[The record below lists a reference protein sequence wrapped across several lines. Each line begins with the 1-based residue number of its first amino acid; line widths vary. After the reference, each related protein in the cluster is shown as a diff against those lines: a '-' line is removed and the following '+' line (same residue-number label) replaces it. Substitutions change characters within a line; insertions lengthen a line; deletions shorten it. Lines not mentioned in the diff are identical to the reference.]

1 MIAIDG
7 AQPSMKSYIISNGLP
22 DINDPIK
29 QNMDS
34 ENYPEDVN
42 RILLL
47 LILSHIFMSNN
58 AVGEGL
64 LFAVFFITYTTL
76 VLI

>member
-7 AQPSMKSYIISNGLP
+7 AQPSMKSYSISNSLP
-22 DINDPIK
+22 YINDPIQQK
-29 QNMDS
+29 EDS

-64 LFAVFFITYTTL
+64 FAVFYLFYYRT
-76 VLI
+76 